1 MRKPIPLDSANYK
14 AGLLASLFSI
24 MMEKSSDEK
33 CSPELQDLIA
43 IAADLNQEISHSLS
57 AEVAK

>member
-1 MRKPIPLDSANYK
+1 MSKPITLGAAAYK
-14 AGLLASLFSI
+14 AGLLASLFAV
-24 MMEKSSDEK
+24 MMEKSGEEK

-43 IAADLNQEISHSLS
+43 IAADLNQEINHSLS